1 MPFQIVRNDITRVAA
16 DVIVNTA
23 NPYPRIGRGTDSAIY
38 QAAGIEQLMKAR
50 KEIGIIPRGQ
60 AVATPAFNLHAK
72 YIIHTVGPSWRDG
85 QQGEEDTLRDCYRNS
100 LALASNLGARSI
112 AFPLISSGSYGFP
125 KEKALQI
132 ALDEISAFLM
142 IHEIQVFLVVFDRH
156 AVRLSRQLVGA
167 IDEYIDEHLVKT
179 IWNSEYAGHHGRGRW
194 SPDHERR
201 REREDLTEVPLHSEP
216 AELSAPSYGN
226 IFGSF
231 QAISQPESI
240 EEQEY
245 ADSTFSA
252 ANKTLD
258 EMLGDSGETF
268 QQRLLHLIDKSGMDD
283 VTVYK
288 KANLDRKLFSKIR
301 CKPDYK
307 PKKQTAIAF
316 AIALELDMDAMQD
329 LLSRAEIALSP
340 SSKFDLI
347 ITYFVTNRIYDIF
360 QINAALFQYGQ
371 PTLGT
376 A

>member
-1 MPFQIVRNDITRVAA
+1 MPFQIVRNDITRVVA
-16 DVIVNTA
+16 DAIVNTA

-38 QAAGIEQLMKAR
+38 QAAGIERLMEAR
-50 KEIGIIPRGQ
+50 KKIGSIPRGQ
-60 AVATPAFNLHAK
+60 AAATPAFNLHAE

-85 QQGEEDTLRDCYRNS
+85 QQGEEETLRGCYRNS
-100 LALASNLGARSI
+100 LALASELGARSV

-132 ALDEISAFLM
+132 ALDEISTFLM
-142 IHEIQVFLVVFDRH
+142 THEMQIYLVVFDRH
-156 AVRLSRQLVGA
+156 AVQLSRQLVGA

-179 IWNSEYAGHHGRGRW
+179 IWDSEYAGHHRRGRW
-194 SPDHERR
+194 HPDYERR
-201 REREDLTEVPLHSEP
+201 RGREDLTEVPFHSEP
-216 AELSAPSYGN
+216 AELSAPSYGSVL
-226 IFGSF
+226 GAF
-231 QAISQPESI
+231 QAISQPESM
-240 EEQEY
+240 EEQEL
-245 ADSTFSA
+245 ADSTLSA

-258 EMLGDSGETF
+258 EMLGDAGETF
-268 QQRLLHLIDKSGMDD
+268 QQQLLHLIDKSGMDD

-288 KANLDRKLFSKIR
+288 KANVDRKLFSKIR

-316 AIALELDMDAMQD
+316 AIALELDMAAMQD